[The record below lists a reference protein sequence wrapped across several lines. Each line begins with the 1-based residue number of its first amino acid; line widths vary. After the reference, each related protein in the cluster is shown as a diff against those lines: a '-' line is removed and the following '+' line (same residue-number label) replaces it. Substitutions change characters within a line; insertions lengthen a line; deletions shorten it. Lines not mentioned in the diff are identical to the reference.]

1 MDSKLNIFMLRWL
14 LNSIGLWI
22 SVSIFGTGYSDI
34 NMGISVFGFLL
45 AGLIFSVVNSILKPI
60 FVVLSL
66 PAIFL
71 TLGIFILVVNGLMVY
86 ISLGLTPGIEMTF
99 PRSILAGIVLSLIN
113 YIVSAFLLIKE
124 NNED

>member
-14 LNSIGLWI
+14 LNSTGLWV
-22 SVSIFGTGYSDI
+22 SVSLFGTGYGDI
-34 NMGISVFGFLL
+34 NIGISVFGFLF
-45 AGLIFSVVNSILKPI
+45 AGLIFSIVNSVLKPI

-71 TLGIFILVVNGLMVY
+71 TLGIFMLVVNGLMVY

-99 PRSILAGIVLSLIN
+99 PRSILAGIVLSLVN
-113 YIVSAFLLIKE
+113 YIVSAILLIRE
-124 NNED
+124 NNQV